1 MRKHVGAVRIVIFGI
16 VCFSGGL
23 LIGKYWG
30 YIKLSREV
38 QAEIYKYQLQKEA
51 NSRYLDSLEKE
62 RDCLLGEYA
71 DLKKERD
78 EAIRQRNI
86 AVRAVDAI
94 FRAGQI
100 TASSKQ
106 TKTRRTRPTPP

>member
-1 MRKHVGAVRIVIFGI
+1 MAVILVI
-16 VCFSGGL
+16 VCFSCGL

-62 RDCLLGEYA
+62 RDCLLGECA

-78 EAIRQRNI
+78 EAIHQRDI
-86 AVRAVDAI
+86 AVRAVDAV
-94 FRAGQI
+94 FRAAETSEHSQ
-100 TASSKQ
+100 
-106 TKTRRTRPTPP
+106 